1 MLHSSHGCS
10 SGALARRVMGFSLG
24 LTLAFVVLEVVAGY
38 FANSLALLSDAGHNF
53 ADAAALG
60 LSWYALWIAKKP
72 AHQAMTFGY
81 HRVGILAALVNSVS
95 LVVIAILILWEA
107 FGRLRQPEPVQSV
120 VMIAV
125 AALAAVINGAISFWF
140 HDAAKHDLNVRSAY
154 LHMVGDAVAS
164 VGVVIA
170 GIVVMATGSTVADP
184 IVSFLIAGLILF
196 RSWGVS

>member
-1 MLHSSHGCS
+1 
-10 SGALARRVMGFSLG
+10 MGFSLG

-38 FANSLALLSDAGHNF
+38 FANSLALLSDEGHNF

-196 RSWGVS
+196 SSTMAPSNS